1 MTTTSVPPPAQ
12 QSELAN
18 DSRASGARGALA
30 WSSFAFAVLQSIC
43 TFFAAA
49 NGLRLAIGVGS
60 IVLSAGA
67 GAMVRGFH
75 ADALRI
81 PMVVFALLG
90 SIINLAVLGQ
100 IRRLRNRGSAQWRQR
115 PLSAHK
121 RRMERT
127 QFALAIVSLVLVA
140 VEEALHLH
148 FHGHL

>member
-1 MTTTSVPPPAQ
+1 M
-12 QSELAN
+12 
-18 DSRASGARGALA
+18 RGALA

-49 NGLRLAIGVGS
+49 NGLRVAIGLGS
-60 IVLSAGA
+60 LVLSAGA

-81 PMVVFALLG
+81 PMVAFALLG
-90 SIINLAVLGQ
+90 SVINLAVLAQ
-100 IRRLRNRGSAQWRQR
+100 IRRLRHRGSAQWRQR

-127 QFALAIVSLVLVA
+127 QFALAIVSLVLLA
-140 VEEALHLH
+140 IEEVLHYQI
-148 FHGHL
+148 HGHF